1 MAENLELSDQKFK
14 ITMINMLRAVKESRQ
29 HAKPERYQNNGSS
42 KNQKEMLEIKD
53 TVTET
58 KNRADELISRL
69 DTAKESINKYATEGA
84 SVETSKLE
92 R

>member
-1 MAENLELSDQKFK
+1 
-14 ITMINMLRAVKESRQ
+14 
-29 HAKPERYQNNGSS
+29 
-42 KNQKEMLEIKD
+42 MLEIKD